1 MRLRHRKQRFRPF
14 SAIALDLA
22 PQKAVLPSRIRR
34 GFSRLLF
41 WRAGMAGQASR
52 ENPQARLTKRRIERD
67 FMRAGIRTGHLKG
80 RKMFAV
86 IKTGGKQYRVAAN
99 DVITVERLVG
109 EKGDVIEF
117 GNVLMVGAD
126 ADVAMGKPFVEGA
139 TVTGEVVE
147 QGRGRKTL
155 SFKKRRRQNSKR
167 IRGHRQLLT
176 TIRISEILTGGAKP
190 AKKAKKAEVAPA
202 QPLMAVAEATA
213 AEEKKAAKPKAA
225 KAKAEVT
232 DDVTLIGGVGPAL
245 KKKLEAA
252 GITSLKQ
259 IAEMGAEALAK
270 IDDELKLGGRT
281 AREEW
286 AEQARELLAGKPP
299 RAKIDQEAAK
309 ENE

>member
-1 MRLRHRKQRFRPF
+1 
-14 SAIALDLA
+14 
-22 PQKAVLPSRIRR
+22 
-34 GFSRLLF
+34 LF
-41 WRAGMAGQASR
+41 WRAGTAGQTDR
-52 ENPQARLTKRRIERD
+52 ENPKARLTKRRIERD

-99 DVITVERLVG
+99 DVITVERLAG
-109 EKGDVIEF
+109 EMGDVVEF
-117 GNVLMVGAD
+117 GNVLMVGTG
-126 ADVAMGKPFVEGA
+126 ADVAMGMPFVEGA
-139 TVTGEVVE
+139 TVTAEVVE

-190 AKKAKKAEVAPA
+190 SKKAKKAEAAPA
-202 QPLMAVAEATA
+202 QPLMATAEAPA

-225 KAKAEVT
+225 KAKAEIT

-259 IAEMGAEALAK
+259 IAEMDAEALAK

-299 RAKIDQEAAK
+299 RAKVDQEAAK